1 MIDQY
6 SIIVEPKYQVSI
18 CKDILRDFSK
28 KSVLEPQVKFIK
40 QSLIEQIEKI
50 DEKQDD
56 SIDKLRKI
64 FDKECEKIINLDD
77 IALNFAVQ
85 EKLEQIWQQQ
95 STKFIEQMKENYKN
109 RQEAEFNLLNLLNFI
124 YLIIKRQNSSGQ
136 SCNFFL
142 YLWKQTRFSPSIFDV
157 FIYCDDWELS
167 YRIIQILQ
175 DLKFEEAIKYQIK
188 PSIVQKSFEQQIHM
202 GFYLFTNMVIAMTS
216 SNHFHHKNR
225 YNSLVEYKYDQVILF
240 KKRGSSSYLVTNLQN
255 LNIEQGDIVY
265 RFDITSQN
273 NERRNQS
280 LWDYF
285 LQTIGEDTYLESNKS
300 QKQIELFEAF
310 VEFKYAVLCKE
321 NFNQAAYFQI
331 FYRRLASFASS
342 NKLSILK
349 NFCLQYMKREIHFN
363 YIQRQNISQFSLNL
377 IKDVISKMERKGWI
391 YRIGEEIQQEEL
403 LELKKD
409 PFFRLVWDI
418 ILYENGNIL
427 HYLQEQYKIESDLFG
442 KIEDFIFQYYL
453 NTKNNAF
460 IYSNADMQFPNGA
473 NIDTSSGFFQLFFQQ
488 FKNCY
493 EKIIFSSENCP
504 VKKKLHEYDNSI
516 SSWQIQMLTSVINQ
530 PEFFQ
535 GKQGIISQIQ
545 YNELIRRYNDQFR
558 ITITD
563 LFKDIFI
570 MILDRCLDTQQGQ
583 QLTDIFIHRFVINC
597 SSQIS
602 DQKKLEIF
610 QQKGIQYF
618 DLLFYQIL
626 SCKNR
631 QAAFTF
637 LMLLEHSS
645 EVLRNQI
652 IEFIITSKE
661 TPFFQP
667 AKIEGEI
674 EKTHMS
680 SISFQ
685 SQNIP
690 EESQKDLLAKQ
701 EDVEQLRK
709 DIILS
714 VAESLIK
721 DYGFCYD
728 IFMSLSKTDP
738 FSLNC
743 KQDLEKNNKIYN
755 LYVKYYPQIY
765 LNKGTVMMHTQFFN
779 QPGNKLQLRNQLLK
793 SRVLQEIVEK
803 IEIDYEQEL
812 DYYIN
817 QIQLENKICKQTY
830 KTMLN
835 AKYTFLI
842 HNLKQYIDTTMTLC
856 NSSGSASE
864 KKENK
869 EEILKHSF
877 LILRLLLSLNNIFTY
892 GLSTSLSYLSNIR
905 VTILRFVEIITTNT
919 SEDVDFNPLL
929 QILFMGLEN
938 QKAKNNQSSSCFSL
952 DKVVANELSYGNYM
966 LNKQK
971 IQKLFQNF
979 TLVSNFY
986 FDQEGFLLRITN
998 SDDANIIRE
1007 ARNIETLS
1015 FILKKILK
1023 QLSDSSK
1030 KQLITK
1036 YFQRYHLN
1044 NIQNSYQIAAIV
1056 QRKYV
1061 KELFKLK
1068 LDDIFIYRN
1077 LSKPNEENSGRTLIN
1092 FINDEEQLKIFY
1104 KRTKCFLNV
1113 TRFGLSIDVHGACA
1127 EQMQAFVLIRDSI
1140 IESFNYVFFGST
1152 NAPQIFQ
1159 KQKQTVFQEQ
1169 QIKQEKDD
1177 NLAQKN
1183 QKNNR
1188 NMNRRYKGKNGLIK
1202 FLKSRKTSFN
1212 QKIVINQFV
1221 CMKYFNPLQKMMYFH
1236 LQSQFNAKQKKKVLY
1251 IESNSFI
1258 NSIIHLF
1265 KNSLYHIQQCKKM
1278 FAQNQ
1283 SQQLNFITGGAG
1295 GGGSC
1300 NINIGYL
1307 DVNLYSKK
1315 SCQAMSNFVQLIF
1328 QEFSVFLMHRFSG
1341 KDSLQQNV
1349 QIKKDRLDEKTP
1361 LLEDARQFIELGENT
1376 TYGQRRNVN
1385 NNQLI
1390 FQDDNQLDDTTLSQ
1404 LSSESIIDIFEEE
1417 ISNLG
1422 EEDNNLEE
1430 IIQINQDN
1438 NQLDYFSNSFES
1450 EQSLDE
1456 NDEFQD
1462 VEENNLNN
1470 KNSNQENQTQNQIE
1484 NINQDYS
1491 ITNIQTINNEDN
1503 KNFDNVVQVVVEGP
1517 NSQNSN
1523 DQEQQLQ
1530 NQQEAL
1536 KNINQAQTDEDAEQI
1551 ELEEQ
1556 IYADKLEQE
1565 IYQNKKVN
1573 KISDFDIFQQK
1584 NCQNLENFGFQDK
1597 NQQNSK
1603 ENQMENENQ
1612 ISKISQV
1619 NSKAEQIKQREL
1631 LKKQKYEIYFMKLKY
1646 LLSII
1651 LNNLQQIET
1660 CDVSV
1665 IMLKIQE
1672 KQIGLKIDRLKAVQ
1686 FFDILFDS
1694 MEQFDLY
1701 EAISFKQF
1709 MNNFYYPN
1717 FKDDLKNDNQHQQV
1731 KESESLKPMKESE
1744 NSKSE
1749 QNSDSLLDVAKQLD
1763 EVNRKNENES
1773 ENERMKNKITEEKT
1787 NLNETN
1793 QITEQKLT
1801 ELAALEKNK
1810 KQQEEEDDK
1819 KKAQQFASVI
1829 QKLNEKIQKNKLMFL
1844 DITVLNSNQSEKTI
1858 QSCKIVLNYIQ
1869 DELIVEI
1876 QKIDQYIKENFNL
1889 LKNDDEKQQQ
1899 SIQNAIKDRKFK
1911 IINIAVTLSVISY
1924 YLQFQLIKENDEK
1937 KIKQTFKIMSRSISV
1952 FQFCQ
1957 DLINTENFYYNEN
1970 IYQQNQCQKKISLI
1984 HQNLAQR
1991 YMQLSFQL
1999 ILTHRE
2005 QSIKLFIHYNILQIA
2020 KDIKIAQVEVFRN
2033 SLSLVIYSIIYEIFN
2048 TPYNYC
2054 NNIEFSIKNHILTC
2068 SKSNYQQF
2076 QFGEKYTQPLDLTS
2090 YYNEAKQLIMKGPKD
2105 FMKAFYQIMN
2115 FDKQKK
2121 QKLKCYIKKKY
2132 RNKWCYPIKL
2142 DKNQKKV
2149 IEQLY
2154 EICQNQDMEE
2164 QIYDGMVKQQD
2175 TLAGSNNY
2183 LVDEIETNCMN
2194 NFCFGKIIL
2203 NLLQYYP
2210 SLIELG
2216 QKIPQYQQKLI
2227 DFMVQDSMGAT
2238 KKLAKL
2244 YFTAYAL
2251 HYNNLN
2257 LIDEY
2262 WNLYINQIDQSINDW
2277 IFSTKNLQKFFQ
2289 QLHMI
2294 DLLQE
2299 VSVHLKFE
2307 KGLQYMKHFLQNV
2320 LTKLWDEKQHKNS
2333 FQQKQDDLY
2342 YFQNYLNIP
2351 SLFAVFY
2358 KSYLKNCLYNLGFDD
2373 IFNQT
2378 QIYDYLKELKYC
2390 LQMTSMQKYI
2400 PALNSIFKQNNQSSN
2415 NNSIQNLT
2423 EKGANQVQ
2431 EQQAELNRQD
2441 TNLNNLSISQMD
2453 NMNQI
2458 NQVLDQNRID
2468 EILLVSQ
2475 EFPFALDDHD
2485 RTQENLQD
2493 QLNEQM
2499 LTTYQQESEDQE
2511 PVSLQQQSSQINIQN
2526 CFNQQSINQL
2536 QEPLNE
2542 FQKQQ
2547 QIIKRQDD
2555 EKENLQKCDISESN
2569 KIQSSSENHLFEGL
2583 KELQY
2588 GLKIDG
2594 PAIPTSYVFQVGI
2607 KYCGIVENK
2616 FCNQQSLSQFMGRD
2630 IQVITNDSSQ
2640 YIMTNTY
2647 YKTKW
2652 KNSYNQFPLSQSN
2665 LQATLQKF
2673 FQRIPTENTKFSLLK
2688 EVNKIAIF
2696 KYQQIQLK
2704 LQCQNGKDMIENK
2717 QMLKV
2722 ISNKRNSTK
2731 QSHSIL
2737 DIDKN
2742 DSNKKLQ
2749 AEEKKANLIEASP
2762 NSSSQSKQQSSDKK
2776 SSSKFKSYDAFK
2788 DQEQSSDEEQKEDG
2802 YETELQENNE
2812 ETIINYY
2819 TNKLAHD
2826 EQQKDQLQQVIQKNI
2841 QEVKK
2846 LLKSVKDNQ
2855 TRNKILAVISKY
2867 FYYDISYICQRIKE
2881 ALANNSFTFI
2891 KELFEY
2897 FAPLNNDIFLQ
2908 NEVTSLQ
2915 KVSEANAQ
2923 IVKTFITL
2931 FNQLFPGQ
2939 NLLNILPIKEDST
2952 NHLKSLIQGKEYPF
2966 LQNRNPY
2973 TIDQVTK
2980 NKFDKKIADILV
2992 DQAKRINQYNQKI
3005 KQQQSQQNKNK
3016 TDTSTST
3023 KQLLNQ
3029 FFSPTT
3035 IKEEDSLINHQTIHI
3050 YSVINNQKQEIKLK
3064 KSYFDII
3071 FGDQFQ
3077 EMLIEFSNQIIE
3089 VSLVMQ
3095 EQLCCEEDYQA
3106 TIQSSSDQYE
3116 FLLVFFQHP
3125 ENRKYLM
3132 KQMKLKM
3139 ETLQNHKLKSF
3150 KQTDQ
3155 TNPSTNNQED
3165 FGGQNNLLQFNTFQR
3180 KNFSFDELKA
3190 MLQNRYLLFLNLLIS
3205 NNEGIY
3211 ELFLDSGNDLKIENQ
3226 EIGINTKH
3234 KLNNFAEEDKN
3245 QNKIF
3250 CSGDENVNQS
3260 SMIQDFIREMGRSE
3274 NTIKSIQHQ
3283 KTIKSNYKLFVTFYT
3298 LWFDRS
3304 FLYFKES
3311 FEPFFDEQ
3319 TLKKREASINK
3330 FILNQDFIKV
3340 YTAML
3345 LNDLNSTNYKAKIN
3359 FHIEKIMINL
3369 NKEIIFSLIKEI
3381 SNVIVEQIEPV
3392 VNKLLECIKR
3402 TYKQMKS
3409 DMGNNAQNIEKID
3422 NNDRDIY
3429 YNSFQQQSSKYI
3441 ENLHSKCDKQFYL
3454 IKYMNN
3460 LFKIMIEQ
3468 KIQQEFPNQFKQQ
3481 MMNNMFDYQLKKN
3494 EFNIEELKLS
3504 FGTEQHLTHSNEQ
3517 PFVQNTAVNDKQ
3529 INQWQNHVN
3538 DMSQKAVQFQKFEN
3552 ELSDPLKKNSTY
3564 CNNTLSSKEYI
3575 SPDNY
3580 YQKILE
3586 CLHSYEESIKEK
3598 YEEILL
3604 DSGCF
3609 NLYSK
3614 ILIFSKY
3621 YSISLQA
3628 GLIYNDRQ
3636 SKYFSNYAYF
3646 SKSYQSLFYLYKII
3660 HSNHYSQV
3668 DSIIKGGQG
3677 LDEVEECFDFPS
3689 DSSIDQNEF
3698 LLTLQRQSL
3707 SRTSDLP
3714 KEVDGEEEKKDKLTQ
3729 LPHNYNYADHV
3740 YQTVSSVSLQEKEEI
3755 IQPQIQNQHLNVQN
3769 HSDKKD
3775 QFGHNLEHVS
3785 NKLIK
3790 TAQNLEDAFD
3800 DEDFLGLNS
3809 ISLQELN
3816 LSNAVRYHELF
3827 KFFIRLENV
3836 IYFCIVRSPQD
3847 FAKIIA
3853 QPLKDIQ
3860 NRYSLHLKK
3869 MLIVSQTKFRVKKN
3883 INNNYTS
3890 SQQITIDRTKMIEES
3905 IPAVMTIKSEQL
3917 CLNTLYVKW
3926 KYESGIDE
3934 GGPRREWF
3942 SLIFNQLLDP
3952 NFGLFVQSKK
3962 NYTYMP
3968 NPFSFLVP
3976 DHLIY
3981 FKFLGILLGKAFLE
3995 NYPVQANFAKPFLKL
4010 FLKKKIVISDIEEID
4025 PELYK
4030 NLNWLL
4036 KNQINADDIDINFA
4050 YDKFYAGQ
4058 KYEIELKKN
4067 GTNMQVGD
4075 QNKKEYVKSIC
4086 HAKLIREIYYQA
4098 QAITSGF
4105 KEIICEDLLQI
4116 LDEQMLSF
4124 IFSGNPEISISE
4136 LKETIQLQGYNK
4148 NDKQIKWLF
4157 EILESFNNY
4166 EKSCFIFFIT
4176 GSMNLP
4182 HGGFKQFPITITLTQ
4197 KVERLPVSHTCANSI
4212 DLPNYPTKERL
4223 EDALRKALF
4232 ESQGFELA

>member
-1 MIDQY
+1 MFDQY

-28 KSVLEPQVKFIK
+28 KSVLEPQVKFVK
-40 QSLIEQIEKI
+40 QSLIEEIENL

-56 SIDKLRKI
+56 SINRLRRI

-85 EKLEQIWQQQ
+85 EKLELIWQQQ
-95 STKFIEQMKENYKN
+95 STKFIEQMKKNYKN

-124 YLIIKRQNSSGQ
+124 YLIIKRHNSLGQ

-142 YLWKQTRFSPSIFDV
+142 YLWKQTRLSASIFDV

-167 YRIIQILQ
+167 YRIVQILQ
-175 DLKFEEAIKYQIK
+175 DIKFEEAIKFQIK
-188 PSIVQKSFEQQIHM
+188 PSIVQQNFEQQIHM
-202 GFYLFTNMVIAMTS
+202 GFYLFTNIVIAMTS
-216 SNHFHHKNR
+216 QNHFHHKNR
-225 YNSLVEYKYDQVILF
+225 YNSLVEYKHDQVILF
-240 KKRGSSSYLVTNLQN
+240 KKRGSSSFLVTNLQN
-255 LNIEQGDIVY
+255 LNIGQGDIIY
-265 RFDITSQN
+265 KFDITSSNQ
-273 NERRNQS
+273 EKRNQS
-280 LWDYF
+280 LWDFF
-285 LQTIGEDTYLESNKS
+285 LQTISEETYLESNKS

-310 VEFKYAVLCKE
+310 IEFKYAVLCKE

-377 IKDVISKMERKGWI
+377 IKDIIQKMERKGWV
-391 YRIGEEIQQEEL
+391 YRSGEEIQQEEL
-403 LELKKD
+403 QELKKD
-409 PFFRLVWDI
+409 QLFRLVWDI
-418 ILYENGNIL
+418 ILYENANIL

-460 IYSNADMQFPNGA
+460 IYSYVDMQFPNGA

-493 EKIIFSSENCP
+493 EKIIFSSQNCP
-504 VKKKLHEYDNSI
+504 VKNKLHEYDNSI
-516 SSWQIQMLTSVINQ
+516 TVWQIQMLTNVLNS
-530 PEFFQ
+530 PETFQ

-545 YNELIRRYNDQFR
+545 YNELIKRYNDQFR

-563 LFKDIFI
+563 VFKDIFI
-570 MILDRCLDTQQGQ
+570 MILDRCLDTQQGY

-597 SSQIS
+597 NNQIS

-610 QQKGIQYF
+610 QQKGVQYF
-618 DLLFYQIL
+618 DSLFYQIL
-626 SCKNR
+626 ICKNR

-652 IEFIITSKE
+652 IEFIVTSKQI
-661 TPFFQP
+661 PIFRP
-667 AKIEGEI
+667 VINEGDK
-674 EKTHMS
+674 EKAQINNKS
-680 SISFQ
+680 SQ
-685 SQNIP
+685 SQNAP
-690 EESQKDLLAKQ
+690 EKSEREVEQQ
-701 EDVEQLRK
+701 DVEQMRK

-714 VAESLIK
+714 VSESLIK
-721 DYGFCYD
+721 DFGFCYD

-755 LYVKYYPQIY
+755 LYVKYYPHIY
-765 LNKGTVMMHTQFFN
+765 LNKGTIMVHTQFFN
-779 QPGNKLQLRNQLLK
+779 QPGVKLQLRNQLLK
-793 SRVLQEIVEK
+793 SGVLQDIVQK
-803 IEIDYEQEL
+803 IEMDYEQEL
-812 DYYIN
+812 EFYVNKIKS
-817 QIQLENKICKQTY
+817 ENKICKQIY

-842 HNLKQYIDTTMTLC
+842 HNAKQYIDSTMTLC
-856 NSSGSASE
+856 NSSAAASE
-864 KKENK
+864 KKEIK

-877 LILRLLLSLNNIFTY
+877 LILRLILSLNNLFTY

-905 VTILRFVEIITTNT
+905 VTVLRFVEIITSNT
-919 SEDVDFNPLL
+919 SEDVDFNHLL
-929 QILFMGLEN
+929 QIVFMGLEN

-952 DKVVANELSYGNYM
+952 YKAAANELSYENYT

-971 IQKLFQNF
+971 IQQLFQNF
-979 TLVSNFY
+979 IFVSNFY
-986 FDQEGFLLRITN
+986 FDQEGFLSRISN
-998 SDDANIIRE
+998 LNDAKVIQE

-1015 FILKKILK
+1015 FILKKIIK

-1030 KQLITK
+1030 KQLITQ

-1044 NIQNSYQIAAIV
+1044 NIQNSYQLAANV

-1061 KELFKLK
+1061 KEMFKLK
-1068 LDDIFIYRN
+1068 LDDILTQTN
-1077 LSKPNEENSGRTLIN
+1077 LSYSNEETSRKQALIN
-1092 FINDEEQLKIFY
+1092 FINDEEQLKIVY
-1104 KRTKCFLNV
+1104 KRNKCFLNV
-1113 TRFGLSIDVHGACA
+1113 TRFGLSIDIHGACA
-1127 EQMQAFVLIRDSI
+1127 EQMQAYVWIRDSI
-1140 IESFNYVFFGST
+1140 IESFNYVFFGSV

-1159 KQKQTVFQEQ
+1159 KQKQYFSQVQ
-1169 QIKQEKDD
+1169 QIKQEKED
-1177 NLAQKN
+1177 NSTINHAQKN
-1183 QKNNR
+1183 EKKNKET
-1188 NMNRRYKGKNGLIK
+1188 NRRTKRKNGLIL
-1202 FLKSRKTSFN
+1202 FLKSRDTTFN

-1221 CMKYFNPLQKMMYFH
+1221 CMKYFNPLQKMMHFH
-1236 LQSQFNAKQKKKVLY
+1236 LQSQFNAKSKKKVLY

-1265 KNSLYHIQQCKKM
+1265 KNSLYHIQQCKEM

-1300 NINIGYL
+1300 NVNIGYL
-1307 DVNLYSKK
+1307 DVNFYSKK
-1315 SCQAMSNFVQLIF
+1315 SFLAMSSFVQLIF
-1328 QEFSVFLMHRFSG
+1328 QEFSVFLMNRFSN
-1341 KDSLQQNV
+1341 KDSLQENV
-1349 QIKKDRLDEKTP
+1349 QIKKDILDEKTP
-1361 LLEDARQFIELGENT
+1361 LLEDTRQLVEQGENT
-1376 TYGQRRNVN
+1376 IYGQRRNNN
-1385 NNQLI
+1385 NNQLL
-1390 FQDDNQLDDTTLSQ
+1390 FQDDNQLNDTTLSQ
-1404 LSSESIIDIFEEE
+1404 LSSESMIDIFEEE

-1422 EEDNNLEE
+1422 EEDSNLEE
-1430 IIQINQDN
+1430 IIQINQDK
-1438 NQLDYFSNSFES
+1438 NQLDCFSNSFES
-1450 EQSLDE
+1450 QQSIDDDDYDDDD
-1456 NDEFQD
+1456 DEFY
-1462 VEENNLNN
+1462 EIEKNNTINRNLN
-1470 KNSNQENQTQNQIE
+1470 QEKLTENQIE
-1484 NINQDYS
+1484 NFNQDFY
-1491 ITNIQTINNEDN
+1491 TEQIQNVKNES
-1503 KNFDNVVQVVVEGP
+1503 KNFDSTDQGVLTEGS
-1517 NSQNSN
+1517 NSQNQNS
-1523 DQEQQLQ
+1523 QEQIFQSTFKST
-1530 NQQEAL
+1530 NQAL
-1536 KNINQAQTDEDAEQI
+1536 KDDYAEQV
-1551 ELEEQ
+1551 ESEEQ

-1565 IYQNKKVN
+1565 INQNKKL
-1573 KISDFDIFQQK
+1573 IQFSDFDQFQHKQY
-1584 NCQNLENFGFQDK
+1584 QIQENFLQQDK

-1603 ENQMENENQ
+1603 ESQMINENQ
-1612 ISKISQV
+1612 TLKTSQEI
-1619 NSKAEQIKQREL
+1619 NKAEQIKQREI
-1631 LKKQKYEIYFMKLKY
+1631 LKKQKYEIYFIKLKY

-1660 CDVSV
+1660 CDVSA

-1672 KQIGLKIDRLKAVQ
+1672 KQIGLKIDRLKAIQ

-1694 MEQFDLY
+1694 VEQFDLY
-1701 EAISFKQF
+1701 EATSFKQF
-1709 MNNFYYPN
+1709 INNFYHPN
-1717 FKDDLKNDNQHQQV
+1717 IKDYLKIDSKYQLENKNIKQE
-1731 KESESLKPMKESE
+1731 KKSE
-1744 NSKSE
+1744 NLNSE
-1749 QNSDSLLDVAKQLD
+1749 QNFEISQDVAKQID
-1763 EVNRKNENES
+1763 GIQIKNQKES
-1773 ENERMKNKITEEKT
+1773 EFQVQNQEFECEIQEKANQNEKT
-1787 NLNETN
+1787 
-1793 QITEQKLT
+1793 QIIEQKLT
-1801 ELAALEKNK
+1801 ETAALEKNK
-1810 KQQEEEDDK
+1810 RQLEEDEK
-1819 KKAQQFASVI
+1819 KKEQQFASII

-1858 QSCKIVLNYIQ
+1858 QNCKTVLNYIQ
-1869 DELIVEI
+1869 DELIPEI
-1876 QKIDQYIKENFNL
+1876 QKIDKTIKENINFL
-1889 LKNDDEKQQQ
+1889 ESHDQKQKQ
-1899 SIQNAIKDRKFK
+1899 SIQDAIKDRKFK
-1911 IINIAVTLSVISY
+1911 IINIVITLSVISY
-1924 YLQFQLIKENDEK
+1924 YLQFQLIKESDEK
-1937 KIKQTFKIMSRSISV
+1937 KIKQTFKIMSRSIIV
-1952 FQFCQ
+1952 FQICQ
-1957 DLINTENFYYNEN
+1957 DQINSKNFYLNESV
-1970 IYQQNQCQKKISLI
+1970 YQQNQCQKKISLI

-1991 YMQLSFQL
+1991 YMQLSYQL
-1999 ILTHRE
+1999 ILTQRE
-2005 QSIKLFIHYNILQIA
+2005 QSIKLFIHHNILQIT

-2033 SLSLVIYSIIYEIFN
+2033 NLSLVIYSIIYEIFN

-2068 SKSNYQQF
+2068 SKSNYLQF
-2076 QFGEKYTQPLDLTS
+2076 QFSEKYIQPLDIIS
-2090 YYNEAKQLIMKGPKD
+2090 YFNEAKQLIMKGPKD
-2105 FMKAFYQIMN
+2105 FMKAFYQIMS

-2121 QKLKCYIKKKY
+2121 QKLKCFIKKKY

-2142 DKNQKKV
+2142 DENQQKV
-2149 IEQLY
+2149 ILQLY
-2154 EICQNQDMEE
+2154 QICLSKDMEA
-2164 QIYDGMVKQQD
+2164 QIYEGMAKQQD

-2210 SLIELG
+2210 CLVELG
-2216 QKIPQYQQKLI
+2216 QKIPQYQQILI
-2227 DFMVQDSMGAT
+2227 DFMLQDSMGAT
-2238 KKLAKL
+2238 KRLVKL
-2244 YFTAYAL
+2244 YFTAYTL
-2251 HYNNLN
+2251 HHNNLN
-2257 LIDEY
+2257 LIDQY
-2262 WNLYINQIDQSINDW
+2262 WNLYINEIDQSVADW
-2277 IFSTKNLQKFFQ
+2277 IFSTKSLQKLFQ

-2299 VSVHLKFE
+2299 VSIQLKFE
-2307 KGLQYMKHFLQNV
+2307 KGLQYMKHFLQNI
-2320 LTKLWDEKQHKNS
+2320 LTKLWDEKQQAS
-2333 FQQKQDDLY
+2333 TQYQKQDDLY

-2358 KSYLKNCLYNLGFDD
+2358 KSYLKNCLFNLGFDD

-2390 LQMTSMQKYI
+2390 LQMTSMQNYI
-2400 PALNSIFKQNNQSSN
+2400 PALNNIFKQQFNQSSN
-2415 NNSIQNLT
+2415 NSAQNLT
-2423 EKGANQVQ
+2423 EKTVSQVQ
-2431 EQQAELNRQD
+2431 EQQVESNRQD

-2453 NMNQI
+2453 NIHQI
-2458 NQVLDQNRID
+2458 NQILDQNRID

-2475 EFPFALDDHD
+2475 EFPFALDDQD
-2485 RTQENLQD
+2485 RTQETMQE
-2493 QLNEQM
+2493 QLNEQ
-2499 LTTYQQESEDQE
+2499 LLASYSQESEDQE
-2511 PVSLQQQSSQINIQN
+2511 PISLQQQNSQNNIQINLDSQPT
-2526 CFNQQSINQL
+2526 NQQQD
-2536 QEPLNE
+2536 PLKE
-2542 FQKQQ
+2542 FQRHQ
-2547 QIIKRQDD
+2547 QIIKRQDN
-2555 EKENLQKCDISESN
+2555 EKKNLQKRDISQAS
-2569 KIQSSSENHLFEGL
+2569 KIQPPSENDLFEGL

-2594 PAIPTSYVFQVGI
+2594 PAIPTNYVFQVGI

-2630 IQVITNDSSQ
+2630 IQIIINDSSQ

-2652 KNSYNQFPLSQSN
+2652 KNSYNQFPLSQQN
-2665 LQATLQKF
+2665 LQATLQKY
-2673 FQRIPTENTKFSLLK
+2673 FQKIPIENTKFSLLK
-2688 EVNKIAIF
+2688 EVNKIALF

-2704 LQCQNGKDMIENK
+2704 LQAQTGKDVIENK
-2717 QMLKV
+2717 QLLKV
-2722 ISNKRNSTK
+2722 LSNKRNSNK
-2731 QSHSIL
+2731 HPHSWL

-2742 DSNKKLQ
+2742 ELLANKKLQ
-2749 AEEKKANLIEASP
+2749 AEERKNNLLEVSP
-2762 NSSSQSKQQSSDKK
+2762 KSNSQNKQQASDKK
-2776 SSSKFKSYDAFK
+2776 SSSKFKSYEALK
-2788 DQEQSSDEEQKEDG
+2788 DQELSSDEEQKED
-2802 YETELQENNE
+2802 EFLTEQQENNE
-2812 ETIINYY
+2812 EMIIYY
-2819 TNKLAHD
+2819 SNKLAND
-2826 EQQKDQLQQVIQKNI
+2826 QQLKDQLQQVIQQNI
-2841 QEVKK
+2841 QEVRK
-2846 LLKSVKDNQ
+2846 LLKAVKDIEI
-2855 TRNKILAVISKY
+2855 RSKILIVISKY
-2867 FYYDISYICQRIKE
+2867 FYYDIPYICQRIKE
-2881 ALANNSFTFI
+2881 ALANNSFAFV
-2891 KELFEY
+2891 KEIFEY
-2897 FAPLNNDIFLQ
+2897 FAPLNNDIFLS
-2908 NEVTSLQ
+2908 NEVTSLS

-2931 FNQLFPGQ
+2931 FNQLFPEQ
-2939 NLLNILPIKEDST
+2939 NLLNSLPIKEDST
-2952 NHLKSLIQGKEYPF
+2952 NHLKSLIQGKEYLF

-2973 TIDQVTK
+2973 TIEQVTK

-2992 DQAKRINQYNQKI
+2992 DQTKKINLYNQKV
-3005 KQQQSQQNKNK
+3005 KQQQQQQQNK
-3016 TDTSTST
+3016 TDISTSN
-3023 KQLLNQ
+3023 KQFLNQ
-3029 FFSPTT
+3029 FLSPTS
-3035 IKEEDSLINHQTIHI
+3035 IKEEDLLINHQTINI
-3050 YSVINNQKQEIKLK
+3050 YSVINNQKSEVKLRK
-3064 KSYFDII
+3064 TYFDII

-3077 EMLIEFSNQIIE
+3077 EMLIEFSTQIID
-3089 VSLVMQ
+3089 VSLTMQ
-3095 EQLCCEEDYQA
+3095 EQLCSEEDYLA

-3139 ETLQNHKLKSF
+3139 ETLQNYKF
-3150 KQTDQ
+3150 KQFEESDQ
-3155 TNPSTNNQED
+3155 NKSSVSNLQD
-3165 FGGQNNLLQFNTFQR
+3165 FGGQNNLLLFNSFQR
-3180 KNFSFDELKA
+3180 KNFQFDELKI

-3211 ELFLDSGNDLKIENQ
+3211 ELFLDSGNNLRIQNQ
-3226 EIGINTKH
+3226 EIDTSKLQDFTK
-3234 KLNNFAEEDKN
+3234 EDKKQDSTN
-3245 QNKIF
+3245 SSSKEI
-3250 CSGDENVNQS
+3250 ENYS
-3260 SMIQDFIREMGRSE
+3260 SMIQNFIREMGRSE
-3274 NTIKSIQHQ
+3274 YTIKSIQHQ
-3283 KTIKSNYKLFVTFYT
+3283 KTIKSNYKLFVNFYT

-3304 FLYFKES
+3304 FLYFEES

-3319 TLKKREASINK
+3319 TLKKRQASLNK

-3381 SNVIVEQIEPV
+3381 SNAIVEQIEPV
-3392 VNKLLECIKR
+3392 VNKLLDCIKR
-3402 TYKQMKS
+3402 IYKQMKS
-3409 DMGNNAQNIEKID
+3409 DLGNNAQHLEKID

-3429 YNSFQQQSSKYI
+3429 FNSFQQQSSKYV

-3468 KIQQEFPNQFKQQ
+3468 KIKLEFPIQFQEQ
-3481 MMNNMFDYQLKKN
+3481 VNNLLDYKLKPN
-3494 EFNIEELKLS
+3494 ELNMEQRRVSDGIN
-3504 FGTEQHLTHSNEQ
+3504 QHLTDSNEIPITDNT
-3517 PFVQNTAVNDKQ
+3517 PFNSQQFNQGQNLSNF
-3529 INQWQNHVN
+3529 
-3538 DMSQKAVQFQKFEN
+3538 SQQEEIEN
-3552 ELSDPLKKNSTY
+3552 VSIDPLKKNNS
-3564 CNNTLSSKEYI
+3564 CWNHILSSKEYI
-3575 SPDNY
+3575 SPDIY
-3580 YQKILE
+3580 YQKLLE
-3586 CLHSYEESIKEK
+3586 CLRSYEESIKEK

-3668 DSIIKGGQG
+3668 DSIIKGGKSS
-3677 LDEVEECFDFPS
+3677 DEVEEQFEFPS

-3714 KEVDGEEEKKDKLTQ
+3714 KEVDLGEEEKKEKNTQ
-3729 LPHNYNYADHV
+3729 LLHNYNHADHI
-3740 YQTVSSVSLQEKEEI
+3740 YQTVSSVSLQEKEENS
-3755 IQPQIQNQHLNVQN
+3755 QPSNQNHYLNVQN
-3769 HSDKKD
+3769 HSDKKEL
-3775 QFGHNLEHVS
+3775 FGHNFEHFS

-3790 TAQNLEDAFD
+3790 TAQNLEEGFD

-4036 KNQINADDIDINFA
+4036 KNQINADDIDINFV
-4050 YDKFYAGQ
+4050 YDKFYSGQ

-4067 GTNMQVGD
+4067 GRNMQVSD

-4136 LKETIQLQGYNK
+4136 LKETIQLQGYTK
-4148 NDKQIKWLF
+4148 NDIQIKWLF

-4232 ESQGFELA
+4232 ECQGFELA

>member
-40 QSLIEQIEKI
+40 QSLIQQIEKI
-50 DEKQDD
+50 DEKQDE
-56 SIDKLRKI
+56 SINILRRI
-64 FDKECEKIINLDD
+64 FDKECEKIINLEDF
-77 IALNFAVQ
+77 ALNFAVQ

-95 STKFIEQMKENYKN
+95 STRFIEQMKENYKN

-124 YLIIKRQNSSGQ
+124 YLIIKRHNSSGQ

-142 YLWKQTRFSPSIFDV
+142 YLWKQTPLSPSIFDV

-175 DLKFEEAIKYQIK
+175 DIKFEEAIKFQIK
-188 PSIVQKSFEQQIHM
+188 PSIVQQSFEQQIHM
-202 GFYLFTNMVIAMTS
+202 GFYLFTNIVIAMTS
-216 SNHFHHKNR
+216 QNHFHHKNR
-225 YNSLVEYKYDQVILF
+225 YNSLVEYKYDEVILF
-240 KKRGSSSYLVTNLQN
+240 KKRGSSSFLVTNLQN
-255 LNIEQGDIVY
+255 LNLGQGDIIY
-265 RFDITSQN
+265 KFDISSQN
-273 NERRNQS
+273 NEKRNQS
-280 LWDYF
+280 LWDHF
-285 LQTIGEDTYLESNKS
+285 LQTIGEQTYLESNKS
-300 QKQIELFEAF
+300 QKQIEIFEAF
-310 VEFKYAVLCKE
+310 IEFKYAVLCKE

-363 YIQRQNISQFSLNL
+363 YIQRQNISQFSLYL
-377 IKDVISKMERKGWI
+377 IKDIIQKLEKKGWI
-391 YRIGEEIQQEEL
+391 YRNGEEVQQDEVQQ
-403 LELKKD
+403 LKKD
-409 PFFRLVWDI
+409 QLFRLAWDI

-460 IYSNADMQFPNGA
+460 IYTYEDMQFPNGA

-493 EKIIFSSENCP
+493 EKIIFSNDNCP
-504 VKKKLHEYDNSI
+504 VKKKLHDYDNSI
-516 SSWQIQMLTSVINQ
+516 TVWQIQMLTNVLNQ
-530 PEFFQ
+530 PETFQ

-570 MILDRCLDTQQGQ
+570 MILDRCLDTQNNN

-597 SSQIS
+597 SSLIS
-602 DQKKLEIF
+602 DQKKLEII
-610 QQKGIQYF
+610 QLKGVQYF
-618 DLLFYQIL
+618 DQLFQQIL
-626 SCKNR
+626 TCKNR
-631 QAAFTF
+631 HAAFTF

-652 IEFIITSKE
+652 IEFIVTSKQ
-661 TPFFQP
+661 TPLFQP
-667 AKIEGEI
+667 VLIEED
-674 EKTHMS
+674 KQNPQMNS
-680 SISFQ
+680 SQ
-685 SQNIP
+685 SQDI
-690 EESQKDLLAKQ
+690 EEKSEKDPQVEQ
-701 EDVEQLRK
+701 EDVEQIRK
-709 DIILS
+709 NIILS

-728 IFMSLSKTDP
+728 IFMNLSKTDP

-779 QPGNKLQLRNQLLK
+779 QPGIKLQLRNQLLK
-793 SRVLQEIVEK
+793 SGVLQAIVEK
-803 IEIDYEQEL
+803 IEMDYELEL
-812 DYYIN
+812 NYYIN
-817 QIQLENKICKQTY
+817 NIKKENLICKQTY

-842 HNLKQYIDTTMTLC
+842 HNTKQYIDTTMTLC
-856 NSSGSASE
+856 NNNATPSE
-864 KKENK
+864 KKEIK

-877 LILRLLLSLNNIFTY
+877 LLLRLLLSLNNLFTY

-905 VTILRFVEIITTNT
+905 VTVLRFVEIITSNT

-929 QILFMGLEN
+929 QILFRGLEN
-938 QKAKNNQSSSCFSL
+938 QKSKSNQSSSCISL
-952 DKVVANELSYGNYM
+952 DKVVNEFSYGNYM
-966 LNKQK
+966 LNKQR
-971 IQKLFQNF
+971 IQQLFQNF

-986 FDQEGFLLRITN
+986 FDQEGFLSRIQN
-998 SDDANIIRE
+998 SAEAQLVNE
-1007 ARNIETLS
+1007 ARNIETIS
-1015 FILKKILK
+1015 FILKKIIK

-1044 NIQNSYQIAAIV
+1044 NINNCYQIAASV

-1068 LDDIFIYRN
+1068 LDDILIQRN
-1077 LSKPNEENSGRTLIN
+1077 LHYFLEENSRKQALIN

-1127 EQMQAFVLIRDSI
+1127 EQMQAFVFIRDSI
-1140 IESFNYVFFGST
+1140 IQSFNYVFFGSVD
-1152 NAPQIFQ
+1152 APKIFK
-1159 KQKQTVFQEQ
+1159 KQKQTLQQEQ
-1169 QIKQEKDD
+1169 QIKQQKDD
-1177 NLAQKN
+1177 NFAINNSQRNNK
-1183 QKNNR
+1183 KNR
-1188 NMNRRYKGKNGLIK
+1188 NGNKQDKGKNGLIL
-1202 FLKSRKTSFN
+1202 FLKSKSTTFN

-1221 CMKYFNPLQKMMYFH
+1221 CMKYFNPLQKMMHFH
-1236 LQSQFNAKQKKKVLY
+1236 LQSQFNAKSKKKVLY

-1265 KNSLYHIQQCKKM
+1265 KNSLYHIQQCKEA
-1278 FAQNQ
+1278 FAKNQ
-1283 SQQLNFITGGAG
+1283 SQQPNFITGGAG
-1295 GGGSC
+1295 GGGSS

-1315 SCQAMSNFVQLIF
+1315 SCLAMSSFVQLIF

-1341 KDSLQQNV
+1341 RDQSQENV
-1349 QIKKDRLDEKTP
+1349 QTKKEKPDEKTP
-1361 LLEDARQFIELGENT
+1361 LLEDTRQLVESVENVFS
-1376 TYGQRRNVN
+1376 GQRRNIN

-1390 FQDDNQLDDTTLSQ
+1390 FQDDNQFDDTTLSQ
-1404 LSSESIIDIFEEE
+1404 LSSESMIDIFEEE
-1417 ISNLG
+1417 ISTLG
-1422 EEDNNLEE
+1422 EEDINLEE

-1438 NQLDYFSNSFES
+1438 NQLDYFSKSFES
-1450 EQSLDE
+1450 EQSIDDD
-1456 NDEFQD
+1456 DEFLES
-1462 VEENNLNN
+1462 EENNPIN
-1470 KNSNQENQTQNQIE
+1470 KNSNQENSTQNSPE
-1484 NINQDYS
+1484 NLNSDQNS
-1491 ITNIQTINNEDN
+1491 LNSQTINHDS
-1503 KNFDNVVQVVVEGP
+1503 KNVDVIDQISAERP
-1517 NSQNSN
+1517 NSQNQN
-1523 DQEQQLQ
+1523 DQEQQI
-1530 NQQEAL
+1530 QQDAL
-1536 KNINQAQTDEDAEQI
+1536 KNINQSQKDDDAEQI

-1556 IYADKLEQE
+1556 IYADKLEYE
-1565 IYQNKKVN
+1565 INQNKKFSQN
-1573 KISDFDIFQQK
+1573 GDFDQFQQK
-1584 NCQNLENFGFQDK
+1584 QEQFYLQDK
-1597 NQQNSK
+1597 NQHNS
-1603 ENQMENENQ
+1603 NLMENENQ
-1612 ISKISQV
+1612 TLKNSLEI
-1619 NSKAEQIKQREL
+1619 SKAEHIKQRET
-1631 LKKQKYEIYFMKLKY
+1631 LKKQKYEIYFIKLKY

-1660 CDVSV
+1660 CDVSA
-1665 IMLKIQE
+1665 IMIKIQE
-1672 KQIGLKIDRLKAVQ
+1672 KQIGLKIDRLKAIQ
-1686 FFDILFDS
+1686 FFEILFDS
-1694 MEQFDLY
+1694 IEQFDLY

-1709 MNNFYYPN
+1709 MNNFYHPT
-1717 FKDDLKNDNQHQQV
+1717 FKDDLKIDSKHEQIKVQDNQKSENKSNSPRKNP
-1731 KESESLKPMKESE
+1731 KESECQVEFSE
-1744 NSKSE
+1744 LQNEIAEQINQNEKATIAQQKS
-1749 QNSDSLLDVAKQLD
+1749 
-1763 EVNRKNENES
+1763 NE
-1773 ENERMKNKITEEKT
+1773 I
-1787 NLNETN
+1787 
-1793 QITEQKLT
+1793 ID
-1801 ELAALEKNK
+1801 LEINK
-1810 KQQEEEDDK
+1810 KQQEEDEK
-1819 KKAQQFASVI
+1819 KKEQQFASII
-1829 QKLNEKIQKNKLMFL
+1829 QKINEKIKKNKLMFL
-1844 DITVLNSNQSEKTI
+1844 DITVLNSNQSEKII
-1858 QSCKIVLNYIQ
+1858 QNCKTVLNYIQ
-1869 DELIVEI
+1869 DELIPEI
-1876 QKIDQYIKENFNL
+1876 QNINKTIQENIEFLKSSDQN
-1889 LKNDDEKQQQ
+1889 QQQ
-1899 SIQNAIKDRKFK
+1899 SIQNAIQDRKCK
-1911 IINIAVTLSVISY
+1911 IINIIITLSVISY
-1924 YLQFQLIKENDEK
+1924 YLQFQLIKESEEK
-1937 KIKQTFKIMSRSISV
+1937 KIKQTFKIMSRSISI
-1952 FQFCQ
+1952 FQYCQ
-1957 DLINTENFYYNEN
+1957 DQVNSENFYLNESV
-1970 IYQQNQCQKKISLI
+1970 YLQNQCQKKISLVQ
-1984 HQNLAQR
+1984 QNLAQR
-1991 YMQLSFQL
+1991 FMQLSFQL
-1999 ILTHRE
+1999 ILVQRE

-2020 KDIKIAQVEVFRN
+2020 RDIKISQVEVFRN
-2033 SLSLVIYSIIYEIFN
+2033 NLSLVIYSIIYEIFN

-2068 SKSNYQQF
+2068 SKSNYQKF
-2076 QFGEKYTQPLDLTS
+2076 QFSEKYAQPLDLNS
-2090 YYNEAKQLIMKGPKD
+2090 YYNEAKQLIMKGPKN
-2105 FMKAFYQIMN
+2105 FMKAFYQIMS

-2121 QKLKCYIKKKY
+2121 QKLKCLIKKKY

-2142 DKNQKKV
+2142 DENQQKV
-2149 IEQLY
+2149 IYQLF
-2154 EICQNQDMEE
+2154 EICQNNEMEG
-2164 QIYDGMVKQQD
+2164 QIYEGMAKQQD

-2210 SLIELG
+2210 CLVEFG
-2216 QKIPQYQQKLI
+2216 QKIPEYQKILI
-2227 DFMVQDSMGAT
+2227 DFMLQDSMGAT
-2238 KKLAKL
+2238 KRLVKL
-2244 YFTAYAL
+2244 YFTIYSL
-2251 HYNNLN
+2251 YHNNLN
-2257 LIDEY
+2257 LIDDY
-2262 WNLYINQIDQSINDW
+2262 WNLYINYIDQSISDW
-2277 IFSTKNLQKFFQ
+2277 LVSTKNLQKLFQ

-2299 VSVHLKFE
+2299 TSAHLKFE
-2307 KGLQYMKHFLQNV
+2307 QGLQYMKRFLQNI
-2320 LTKLWDEKQHKNS
+2320 LTKLWDGKQLSNN
-2333 FQQKQDDLY
+2333 QCQKQDDLY

-2358 KSYLKNCLYNLGFDD
+2358 KNYLKNCLYNLGFDD

-2390 LQMTSMQKYI
+2390 LQMTSMQNYI
-2400 PALNSIFKQNNQSSN
+2400 PALNNIFKQQNNQSN
-2415 NNSIQNLT
+2415 NNSTQNLI
-2423 EKGANQVQ
+2423 EKTTNQVQ
-2431 EQQAELNRQD
+2431 EQQVESNRQD

-2453 NMNQI
+2453 NIHQI
-2458 NQVLDQNRID
+2458 NLDQNRID
-2468 EILLVSQ
+2468 EIQLVSQ
-2475 EFPFALDDHD
+2475 EFPFALEDQD
-2485 RTQENLQD
+2485 RTQEAQQE

-2499 LTTYQQESEDQE
+2499 LTCCQQESEDQE
-2511 PVSLQQQSSQINIQN
+2511 PISMQQQSSQNNLQN
-2526 CFNQQSINQL
+2526 GLDSQSNNKL
-2536 QEPLNE
+2536 QESFNE
-2542 FQKQQ
+2542 FSKQQ

-2555 EKENLQKCDISESN
+2555 EKENLQKCDISELTN
-2569 KIQSSSENHLFEGL
+2569 MQSSSENDLFEGL

-2594 PAIPTSYVFQVGI
+2594 AAIPTNYVFQVGI

-2630 IQVITNDSSQ
+2630 IQVIINDSSQ

-2652 KNSYNQFPLSQSN
+2652 KNSYNQFPLSQQN
-2665 LQATLQKF
+2665 LQASLQKY
-2673 FQRIPTENTKFSLLK
+2673 FQKIPTENTKFSLLK
-2688 EVNKIAIF
+2688 EVNKIALF

-2704 LQCQNGKDMIENK
+2704 IQNQKGKDFIENK
-2717 QMLKV
+2717 QLFK
-2722 ISNKRNSTK
+2722 ILSNKRNNNK
-2731 QSHSIL
+2731 QIHSGL

-2742 DSNKKLQ
+2742 EQTAIKKLL
-2749 AEEKKANLIEASP
+2749 AEEKKQSILDDSP
-2762 NSSSQSKQQSSDKK
+2762 KSNSQSKQQASDKK
-2776 SSSKFKSYDAFK
+2776 SSSKFKSYEAFK
-2788 DQEQSSDEEQKEDG
+2788 DQELSSDEEEKEKEDG
-2802 YETELQENNE
+2802 LLTEIYENNKE
-2812 ETIINYY
+2812 IIINYY
-2819 TNKLAHD
+2819 TNKLAND
-2826 EQQKDQLQQVIQKNI
+2826 EQQKEQLQEVIQKHI

-2846 LLKSVKDNQ
+2846 LLRPVKASEI
-2855 TRNKILAVISKY
+2855 RNKILTVIAKY
-2867 FYYDISYICQRIKE
+2867 FYYDVSYICQRIKE
-2881 ALANNSFTFI
+2881 TLANNSFTFV

-2897 FAPLNNDIFLQ
+2897 FAPFNNDIFLQ

-2915 KVSEANAQ
+2915 KVSESNAQ

-2939 NLLNILPIKEDST
+2939 NLLNVLPIKDDST
-2952 NHLKSLIQGKEYPF
+2952 NHLKILIQGKEYPF

-2973 TIDQVTK
+2973 TIEKASK
-2980 NKFDKKIADILV
+2980 NKFDKKIADIIV
-2992 DQAKRINQYNQKI
+2992 DQTKKINQYNQKV
-3005 KQQQSQQNKNK
+3005 KQQLQQNKTK
-3016 TDTSTST
+3016 VDTSIST
-3023 KQLLNQ
+3023 KQLINQ
-3029 FFSPTT
+3029 FLSPTS
-3035 IKEEDSLINHQTIHI
+3035 IKEEDSLINYQTINI
-3050 YSVINNQKQEIKLK
+3050 YSVMNNQKSEIKLR

-3071 FGDQFQ
+3071 FGEQFQ
-3077 EMLIEFSNQIIE
+3077 DLLIEFPNQIIE
-3089 VSLVMQ
+3089 VSLTMQ
-3095 EQLCCEEDYQA
+3095 EQLCCEEDYLA

-3116 FLLVFFQHP
+3116 FLLIFFQHP

-3139 ETLQNHKLKSF
+3139 EILQNN
-3150 KQTDQ
+3150 KQKQ
-3155 TNPSTNNQED
+3155 FEENNQNKSSVYNLQDLGE
-3165 FGGQNNLLQFNTFQR
+3165 QNNQLQFNSYQR
-3180 KNFSFDELKA
+3180 KNYSFEELKT

-3211 ELFLDSGNDLKIENQ
+3211 ELFLDSGDDFSIQTKETDNIQRYKENEFISVDSKINR
-3226 EIGINTKH
+3226 NYK
-3234 KLNNFAEEDKN
+3234 
-3245 QNKIF
+3245 
-3250 CSGDENVNQS
+3250 DEKQS
-3260 SMIQDFIREMGRSE
+3260 SMIQNFIREMGKSE
-3274 NTIKSIQHQ
+3274 YTIKSIQHQ

-3319 TLKKREASINK
+3319 TLKKRESSINK

-3402 TYKQMKS
+3402 IYKQMKS
-3409 DMGNNAQNIEKID
+3409 DLGNNPQNLEKID
-3422 NNDRDIY
+3422 NNDRDVY
-3429 YNSFQQQSSKYI
+3429 YNSFQQQSSKYVD
-3441 ENLHSKCDKQFYL
+3441 NLHSKCDKQFYL

-3468 KIQQEFPNQFKQQ
+3468 KVQSEFPVQFKQQ
-3481 MMNNMFDYQLKKN
+3481 IINNIFDCKPKLN
-3494 EFNIEELKLS
+3494 EFNTEERKI
-3504 FGTEQHLTHSNEQ
+3504 FNDIQQHLTHTNEEPIIDDNIQSN
-3517 PFVQNTAVNDKQ
+3517 KQ
-3529 INQWQNHVN
+3529 INQEQSHLNAPLQNVI
-3538 DMSQKAVQFQKFEN
+3538 QFQEFEN
-3552 ELSDPLKKNSTY
+3552 EPIDLLKKNNTF
-3564 CNNTLSSKEYI
+3564 NNQILSNKEYI
-3575 SPDNY
+3575 SADNY
-3580 YQKILE
+3580 YQRLLE
-3586 CLHSYEESIKEK
+3586 CLRNYEESIKEK

-3609 NLYSK
+3609 NLYSQ

-3636 SKYFSNYAYF
+3636 SKYFSNYSYF

-3668 DSIIKGGQG
+3668 DSIIKGSKD
-3677 LDEVEECFDFPS
+3677 LDDVEECFDFPS

-3714 KEVDGEEEKKDKLTQ
+3714 KEVDLADEERKDKNTQ
-3729 LPHNYNYADHV
+3729 LHHNYNYADHI
-3740 YQTVSSVSLQEKEEI
+3740 YQTVSSVSLQEKEENTSSLL
-3755 IQPQIQNQHLNVQN
+3755 QNHHLNIQNN
-3769 HSDKKD
+3769 SDKKE
-3775 QFGHNLEHVS
+3775 QFGNQEHYS

-3790 TAQNLEDAFD
+3790 TAHNLEEGFD

-3836 IYFCIVRSPQD
+3836 IYFCIVRTPQD
-3847 FAKIIA
+3847 FAKIIT

-3890 SQQITIDRTKMIEES
+3890 NSSITIDRTKMVEES

-4036 KNQINADDIDINFA
+4036 KNQINADEIDINFA

-4067 GTNMQVGD
+4067 GRNMQVCN

-4098 QAITSGF
+4098 HAITSGF
-4105 KEIICEDLLQI
+4105 KEIVCEDLLQI

-4124 IFSGNPEISISE
+4124 IFSGNPEISIPE
-4136 LKETIQLQGYNK
+4136 LKETIQLQGYTK

-4232 ESQGFELA
+4232 ECQGFELA